1 MKKVVPGSWFLVL
14 GSWFLV
20 LGFWFLAFGRDRF
33 QSARYQ
39 VRTTNHLYVLH
50 SLHFA
55 QNTDRFLGVGSFR
68 GLIETKPKDEKD
80 EKDIKGLGGGQF
92 RHHEGS
98 ILVNFDST
106 Q

>member
-1 MKKVVPGSWFLVL
+1 MENEEWRMKKPGSWFLVLGFWFLVL

-20 LGFWFLAFGRDRF
+20 LGFWFLAFGRYRF
-33 QSARYQ
+33 QSTRYQ

-68 GLIETKPKDEKD
+68 WLIEPDTKGQ
-80 EKDIKGLGGGQF
+80 KGRQ
-92 RHHEGS
+92 
-98 ILVNFDST
+98 
-106 Q
+106 